1 VFHESIKC
9 QDSGLGEVASRESQ
23 VAEC

>member
-1 VFHESIKC
+1 VFRESVKC
-9 QDSGLGEVASRESQ
+9 PDSGLGEVASRESQ